1 MRARRRLAGML
12 KSPILFCTNFHDCAG
27 IVAGVHQF
35 KEMLEDESEE
45 VFVSKKNRLGTL
57 YKMITLLLGMKMA
70 QHEYKVMGLA
80 PYASKYEIEK
90 AYEAAFKNIPY
101 LNNQSG

>member
-1 MRARRRLAGML
+1 MGDRSNLTVSVVKNSVL
-12 KSPILFCTNFHDCAG
+12 K
-27 IVAGVHQF
+27 
-35 KEMLEDESEE
+35 E

-90 AYEAAFKNIPY
+90 AYEAAFKNLFKTKNLGIF
-101 LNNQSG
+101 LKKKTKRFLFFF